1 MPKLSTRMPSFEGV
15 AAGATA
21 TLRLPIGRTYER
33 LKVAYAGVTLAEMK
47 EIRLV
52 GNGKTLQRWVGAGLL
67 DSVNQFDGMAA
78 ASGILTLNLV
88 RHNLMTRVAI
98 EETAIGTGVAPSK
111 DFPVTLTTLQLEIDI
126 DAGASAPVLSC
137 TAVQSAPRALAL
149 IKKVRTYN
157 YSPAA
162 SGEFEISDLP
172 KGDLINRVVFKSA
185 KIDGLRIE
193 RDNRVIFDRTKAENE
208 QSQTDGKR
216 TPQAGFLI
224 YDPTEEGYGAEP
236 MVTAGV
242 QDLRFVLKMTGA
254 DNVQVTVE
262 YIGPMER

>member
-1 MPKLSTRMPSFEGV
+1 MPKLSTSMPSFEGV

-33 LKVAYAGVTLAEMK
+33 LKIEYSGVTLPQLK
-47 EIRLV
+47 ELRLV
-52 GNGKTLQRWVGAGLL
+52 GNGITIQRWVGAALL
-67 DSVNQFDGMAA
+67 DVVNQFDGMAA
-78 ASGILTLNLV
+78 AGGILTLNLV
-88 RHNLMTRVAI
+88 RHNLKTRVAI
-98 EETAIGTGVAPSK
+98 EETAIGTGVAPSN

-126 DAGASAPVLSC
+126 DAAAAAPVLSC
-137 TAVQSAPRALAL
+137 TALQSAPRPLAL
-149 IKKVRTYN
+149 LKKVRTYN

-172 KGDLINRVVFKSA
+172 RGDLINRIVFKTASMS
-185 KIDGLRIE
+185 GLRIE

-208 QSQTDGKR
+208 QYQTDGAR
-216 TPQAGFLI
+216 VPQAGYFI

-242 QDLRFVLKMTGA
+242 QDLRFVMKMTGA